1 VYIKGLEK
9 DMKLWGAASLSIV
22 QMLEGKTIS
31 ALLAKVEDENPVH
44 YRRHQL
50 SVDPALATSW
60 LDALAYAPGAQSYN
74 VPLEWE
80 GRHAHAEETVRRE
93 LEAPSGVPG
102 CPEREVG

>member
-1 VYIKGLEK
+1 
-9 DMKLWGAASLSIV
+9 MKLRGATSLSIV

-60 LDALAYAPGAQSYN
+60 LDALAYAPRAQPSN
-74 VPLEWE
+74 VSVD
-80 GRHAHAEETVRRE
+80 G
-93 LEAPSGVPG
+93 
-102 CPEREVG
+102 